1 MNDISSDKDVKIGV
15 VLKLWKSFV
24 YSINGLRSTWSTE
37 QAFRLEVFA
46 ALILVPIAVILPVSL
61 LTKLILLGSLFA
73 LLIVELLNS
82 AIEAVVDLVT
92 EEYHPLAEKAKDA
105 ASAAIL
111 LSLIF
116 LSVLWSGVL
125 YSCFMQWL
133 KKSVFY

>member
-1 MNDISSDKDVKIGV
+1 MNDNSSSKKIKIGV

-37 QAFRLEVFA
+37 QAFRLEVYTA
-46 ALILVPIAVILPVSL
+46 MILIPIAAVLPVPL
-61 LTKLILLGSLFA
+61 LTKLILLGSIFA

-92 EEYHPLAEKAKDA
+92 EDYQPLAEKAKDA

-111 LSLIF
+111 LCVVF
-116 LSVLWSGVL
+116 LLVLWAGVL
-125 YSCFMQWL
+125 YSCFL
-133 KKSVFY
+133 K